1 MINVN
6 SYEERESTLAMLKL
20 LALGQGEIEQVKF
33 KDVEDVFASLDV
45 EDTNDLTIYDSAHP
59 WRLLFLTR

>member
-1 MINVN
+1 
-6 SYEERESTLAMLKL
+6 MLKL

-59 WRLLFLTR
+59 

>member
-59 WRLLFLTR
+59 